1 MHQII
6 KAVAEVA
13 EDRPDFDYARQEG
26 RTVHH
31 QCSYLHNGVTMKGE
45 GCIVGQALI
54 KTFPG
59 AKDKL
64 EEIEF
69 GGPSPSVRSLTEDP
83 KVHDWFDG
91 ITAPEINWLAVVQD
105 AQDNGKTWKQAVDVA
120 DDTYGSEVGR

>member
-13 EDRPDFDYARQEG
+13 EGRPDFDYARQDG
-26 RTVHH
+26 RTVNH
-31 QCSYLHNGVTMKGE
+31 QCSYLHDGVTMKGE

-59 AKDKL
+59 AKEKL

-69 GGPSPSVRSLTEDP
+69 GGPSPSIRTLSEMMVT
-83 KVHDWFDG
+83 DWFKG
-91 ITAPEINWLAVVQD
+91 ITEPEVNWLAAVQD
-105 AQDNGKTWKQAVDVA
+105 GQDNGRTWAQAVAVA
-120 DDTYGSEVGR
+120 DDAFGSEVGR